1 MPIAVIV
8 GAHSAIARA
17 MLERWLPDYE
27 LITVSRQP
35 QESLGIAG
43 ACSGVRHRHY
53 VSDYSASSLAE
64 VAQTLE
70 GEDIQR
76 IFCCVGTLHDAQVFP
91 EKKLTQL
98 EADHLHHYFEV
109 NTVIPAMVLKT
120 FAPLIARSQ
129 RGVIAFLSAQ
139 IGSISDNRLGGW
151 YGYRASKAALNM
163 LIKTAS
169 IELARTHKQMCIVA
183 MHPGTTESPL
193 SEPFQPRIASHRL
206 YTPDQTAERLD
217 KIMQRLTP
225 EDSGQLY
232 HWDGSV
238 LPW

>member
-1 MPIAVIV
+1 MPTAVIV
-8 GAHSAIARA
+8 GSHSAIAQA
-17 MLERWLPDYE
+17 MVKRWLPDYD
-27 LITVSRQP
+27 LVTLSRRLQP
-35 QESLGIAG
+35 PLSTANTTQQQ
-43 ACSGVRHRHY
+43 HY
-53 VSDYSASSLAE
+53 VSDYSAAALAE
-64 VAQTLE
+64 VAQSLK
-70 GEDIQR
+70 GRDIQR
-76 IFCCVGTLHDAQVFP
+76 VFCCVGTLHDAQVFP

-98 EADHLHHYFEV
+98 DADHLRHYFDV

-120 FAPLIARSQ
+120 LVPILERNQ
-129 RGVIAFLSAQ
+129 KGVLAFLSAQ
-139 IGSISDNRLGGW
+139 IGSITDNRLGGW

-193 SEPFQPRIASHRL
+193 SEPFQPRIASNRL
-206 YTPDQTAERLD
+206 YTPAQTAARLD
-217 KIMQRLTP
+217 KILLRLTP